1 MGVSPNA
8 HGYSELILR
17 SKSNRQNL
25 RLTGRLLLVVG
36 AVVAVLLALGL
47 SSLELSPSAR
57 ARTTA
62 AHHDASRSRD
72 QAAVGSSTARALTG
86 SIELVDQPWV
96 CSGPV
101 DLDSV
106 SVTFNA
112 AAPGQGVL
120 NNDAVLLRSG
130 CTGRIRKITVVQ
142 YRGDAIKISSGVH
155 DLVFES
161 GSIRCYSHDLGD
173 HQDGVQAMGGD
184 RVTFFNLDDQCLS
197 ATNAA
202 FFISTGTN
210 SPTRPTDVVCDGCYL
225 RGGGITVRNY
235 ASERSGV
242 LNSRIVAGPFQSLA
256 TRPAALEPISSAN
269 TFLPR
274 IPPNADGVQLES
286 TPSLGARPRVTTA
299 EPAAQA
305 VRVQRQGPVVVVS
318 ATVAVD
324 RPAHLAVS
332 VVAVKPPKK
341 SPLQLL
347 KQSAFAGVQSG
358 RGHASLTADP
368 RPAQAAAV
376 RLRLAAAAVR
386 AGGAYRLR
394 VTAQDVAGNRIS
406 TLSLPFR
413 A

>member
-1 MGVSPNA
+1 
-8 HGYSELILR
+8 
-17 SKSNRQNL
+17 
-25 RLTGRLLLVVG
+25 LLVVG
-36 AVVAVLLALGL
+36 AVVAVLLALGM
-47 SSLELSPSAR
+47 SSVDLSPAAR

-62 AHHDASRSRD
+62 AHRDASVI
-72 QAAVGSSTARALTG
+72 AARPSAAKALTG
-86 SIELVDQPWV
+86 SIELVDKPWV

-112 AAPGQGVL
+112 AAPGQGIA

-130 CTGRIRKITVVQ
+130 CTGRVGKITVVQ

-210 SPTRPTDVVCDGCYL
+210 SPTRPTDVLCDGCYL

-242 LNSRIVAGPFQSLA
+242 KNSRIVAGQFLALA
-256 TRPAALEPISSAN
+256 TRPPALEPISSGN
-269 TFLPR
+269 TVLPR

-286 TPSLGARPRVTTA
+286 TPSLGAQPVVTTSD
-299 EPAAQA
+299 PAAEA
-305 VRVQRQGPVVVVS
+305 VRVQRQGSAMVVS

-324 RPAHLAVS
+324 RPAHLSVS
-332 VVAVKPPKK
+332 VVSVKPLKK
-341 SPLQLL
+341 APLQLL
-347 KQSAFAGVQSG
+347 KQSALAGVQSG
-358 RGHASLTADP
+358 RMHTSLTADP
-368 RPAQAAAV
+368 RPAQDVLV
-376 RLRLAAAAVR
+376 RLRLSPAQVR
-386 AGGAYRLR
+386 VGGTYRLR
-394 VTAQDVAGNRIS
+394 LTAQDVAGNRTS

-413 A
+413 L

>member
-1 MGVSPNA
+1 M
-8 HGYSELILR
+8 
-17 SKSNRQNL
+17 SNRRNL
-25 RLTGRLLLVVG
+25 RLTGRLLMLVG

-47 SSLELSPSAR
+47 SSVELSPMAR

-62 AHHDASRSRD
+62 AHHDASRARD
-72 QAAVGSSTARALTG
+72 QAAAHPSAAKALTG
-86 SIELVDQPWV
+86 SIELVDKPWV

-112 AAPGQGVL
+112 AAPGQGIV
-120 NNDAVLLRSG
+120 NNDAVLMRSG
-130 CTGRIRKITVVQ
+130 CTGRIGKITVVQ

-155 DLVFES
+155 DLVVES

-210 SPTRPTDVVCDGCYL
+210 SPSRPTDVVCDGCYL

-242 LNSRIVAGPFQSLA
+242 LNSRIVTGPFQALT
-256 TRPAALEPISSAN
+256 TRPAAIEPISTAN
-269 TFLPR
+269 TVLPR

-286 TPSLGARPRVTTA
+286 TPTLGARPRVTTPEAAA
-299 EPAAQA
+299 EA
-305 VRVQRQGPVVVVS
+305 VRVQRQSTAVVVS

-324 RPAHLAVS
+324 RPAHLTVS

-341 SPLQLL
+341 GPLQLL
-347 KQSAFAGVQSG
+347 KQSALAGVQSG
-358 RGHASLTADP
+358 RAHTSLTVDP
-368 RPAQAAAV
+368 RPAQAVAV
-376 RLRLAAAAVR
+376 RLRLSPAAVR

-406 TLSLPFR
+406 TLSLSFR
-413 A
+413 P

>member
-1 MGVSPNA
+1 
-8 HGYSELILR
+8 
-17 SKSNRQNL
+17 
-25 RLTGRLLLVVG
+25 LLVVG
-36 AVVAVLLALGL
+36 AVTAVLLVLGL
-47 SSLELSPSAR
+47 SNVDLSPMAR

-62 AHHDASRSRD
+62 AHADASR
-72 QAAVGSSTARALTG
+72 AAARPSAAKALTG
-86 SIELVDQPWV
+86 SIDLVDKPWV

-112 AAPGQGVL
+112 AAPGQGII

-130 CTGRIRKITVVQ
+130 CTGRIGKITVVQ

-210 SPTRPTDVVCDGCYL
+210 SPTRPTDVLCNGCYL

-242 LNSRIVAGPFQSLA
+242 ENSRIVAGPFQALA
-256 TRPAALEPISSAN
+256 TRAAALEPIASAN
-269 TFLPR
+269 TVLPH

-286 TPSLGARPRVTTA
+286 TPSLGARPIVTTPD
-299 EPAAQA
+299 PASQA
-305 VRVQRQGPVVVVS
+305 VRVQRQSAAVVVS

-324 RPAHLAVS
+324 RPAHLSVS
-332 VVAVKPPKK
+332 VVSVKPPKK
-341 SPLQLL
+341 APLQLL
-347 KQSAFAGVQSG
+347 RQSAFAGVQSG
-358 RGHASLTADP
+358 RMHTSLTADP
-368 RPAQAAAV
+368 RPAQTVPV
-376 RLRLAAAAVR
+376 RLRLSPAALR

-394 VTAQDVAGNRIS
+394 ITAVDVAGNQAS

-413 A
+413 P

>member
-1 MGVSPNA
+1 
-8 HGYSELILR
+8 
-17 SKSNRQNL
+17 
-25 RLTGRLLLVVG
+25 LLVVG
-36 AVVAVLLALGL
+36 AVTAVLLVLGL
-47 SSLELSPSAR
+47 SNVDLSPMAR

-62 AHHDASRSRD
+62 AHADASRAVAHPS
-72 QAAVGSSTARALTG
+72 AAKALTG
-86 SIELVDQPWV
+86 SIELVDKPWV

-112 AAPGQGVL
+112 AAPGQGIV

-130 CTGRIRKITVVQ
+130 CTGRIGKISVVQ

-210 SPTRPTDVVCDGCYL
+210 SPTRPTDVLCDGCYL

-242 LNSRIVAGPFQSLA
+242 KNSRIVAGPFQALA
-256 TRPAALEPISSAN
+256 TRAAAVEPISSAN
-269 TFLPR
+269 TVLPR
-274 IPPNADGVQLES
+274 IPPNAEGVQLES
-286 TPSLGARPRVTTA
+286 TPSLGARPVVTTPD
-299 EPAAQA
+299 PAAQA
-305 VRVQRQGPVVVVS
+305 VRVQRQAGAVVVS
-318 ATVAVD
+318 AMVAVD
-324 RPAHLAVS
+324 RPAHLSVS
-332 VVAVKPPKK
+332 VVSVKPPKK
-341 SPLQLL
+341 APLQLL

-358 RGHASLTADP
+358 RMHTSLTADP
-368 RPAQAAAV
+368 RPAQTVPV
-376 RLRLAAAAVR
+376 RLRLSPTAVR

-394 VTAQDVAGNRIS
+394 ITAVDVAGNQAS

-413 A
+413 P